1 MACDV
6 MSIGKILIGN
16 FENKISDNKGRSY
29 HLDFGLFFFLK
40 KRLIEKIISKNIGLV
55 KIKPAN
61 VRWMNWGE
69 KHFNEVNSFHVNRE

>member
-29 HLDFGLFFFLK
+29 LLDFGLFFFFFF
-40 KRLIEKIISKNIGLV
+40 EETF
-55 KIKPAN
+55 
-61 VRWMNWGE
+61 NWE
-69 KHFNEVNSFHVNRE
+69 NNL